1 MGRLSLRVDL
11 KKKLKKHNEPFSK
24 IISFDN
30 NLILPLIFGE
40 HDKNLKII
48 EKKLNISIVPRGN
61 FLKISGQE
69 ESVNL
74 TKQTLN
80 KLYEQASN
88 NQINNVIESGEIIGM
103 INILKKSDSDNKEKA
118 IHNFDS
124 LNITAGRRLIKPRS
138 KRQIEYFELVKKK
151 EMVFCC
157 GPAGTGKTY
166 LAVAFAVSMLKSG
179 AIEKIILTRPAV
191 EAGERL
197 GFLPGD
203 LKEKIDPFLRPIYD
217 ALNDMLPFSE
227 VIKKIES
234 GFIEIAPLAFMRGRT
249 LSNSFIILDE
259 SQNTTSVQMKMF
271 LTRLGENSKMVING
285 DLSQVD
291 LPSGT
296 RSGLRESIN
305 ILKGMKDIG
314 FIEFTDKDVVRNSLV
329 SKIVSK
335 YEDFE
340 KIQGVG
346 KEYSFKSIKKMIDIF
361 FDKVAISN
369 KKEIELLV
377 KNTLNFGIRELKIK
391 KKFLYFCFTN

>member
-1 MGRLSLRVDL
+1 M
-11 KKKLKKHNEPFSK
+11 KKKLKKNIEPFSK
-24 IISFDN
+24 IISFDD

-40 HDKNLKII
+40 HDKNLKIF
-48 EKKLNISIVPRGN
+48 EDKLNISIIPRGN
-61 FLKISGQE
+61 FLKISGPE

-74 TKQTLN
+74 TSQTLK
-80 KLYEQASN
+80 KLYEQALK

-103 INILKKSDSDNKEKA
+103 INILKNSNLENIEKDSN
-118 IHNFDS
+118 NFDS
-124 LNITAGRRLIKPRS
+124 LNVTAGRRLIKPRS
-138 KRQIEYFELVKKK
+138 QKQMEYFDLVKKK
-151 EMVFCC
+151 QMVFCC

-203 LKEKIDPFLRPIYD
+203 LKEKIDPYLRPIYD

-227 VIKKIES
+227 VLKKIES

-271 LTRLGENSKMVING
+271 LTRMGENSKMVING

-305 ILKGMKDIG
+305 ILKDIKDIG
-314 FIEFTDKDVVRNSLV
+314 FIEFSDKDVVRNPLV

-335 YEDFE
+335 YEEFE

-346 KEYSFKSIKKMIDIF
+346 KKYFLRS
-361 FDKVAISN
+361 
-369 KKEIELLV
+369 
-377 KNTLNFGIRELKIK
+377 K
-391 KKFLYFCFTN
+391 KKYD